1 MGNVLTIGHD
11 INLLHTRSLVLEQT
25 GTEVY
30 GARLEPG
37 LALMESNFFDVVVL
51 CHTLSEQ
58 DTLRVC
64 KLAELFWPLTRL
76 VFIGELGRHY
86 LSASRLDAAFPWR
99 LGPEALI
106 QLVQSMLCDASPLR
120 GKRAMVLP
128 TPADTPSY
136 QPVLAFRSRLKIPAR
151 AAGAARRALS
161 LSAAIPAPDH
171 TAALRLA

>member
-1 MGNVLTIGHD
+1 MGKILAIGHD

-25 GTEVY
+25 GAEVY

-37 LALMESNFFDVVVL
+37 LALLGSHFFDVVVL

-58 DTLRVC
+58 ETLRVC

-76 VFIGELGRHY
+76 LFIGELGRHY

-99 LGPEALI
+99 LGPAALI
-106 QLVQSMLCDASPLR
+106 DLTQSMLRDASPLR

-136 QPVLAFRSRLKIPAR
+136 QPVLAFRSRLKLPTR
-151 AAGAARRALS
+151 AAGATRQALS
-161 LSAAIPAPDH
+161 LSAAIPAPGH